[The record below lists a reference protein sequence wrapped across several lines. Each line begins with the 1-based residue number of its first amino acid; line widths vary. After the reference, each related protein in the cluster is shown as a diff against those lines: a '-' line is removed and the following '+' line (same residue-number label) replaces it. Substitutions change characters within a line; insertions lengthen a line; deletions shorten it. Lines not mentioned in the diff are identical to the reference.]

1 MAINTNILAFQSFLS
16 IFLAHLIY
24 NVYICKILENVKR
37 ILYIIVTK
45 KQKRITKDTYTQVNK
60 FKLTNKEN

>member
-45 KQKRITKDTYTQVNK
+45 KNK
-60 FKLTNKEN
+60 KG

>member
-37 ILYIIVTK
+37 ILNIIVTK
-45 KQKRITKDTYTQVNK
+45 KTKKDNKRH
-60 FKLTNKEN
+60 LHSSE

>member
-1 MAINTNILAFQSFLS
+1 MAINTNILAFLSFLS

-45 KQKRITKDTYTQVNK
+45 KQKRITKDTYTQVNE
-60 FKLTNKEN
+60 FK